1 MIIKA
6 SASTTSSNTPI
17 ISTSPKLV
25 GSQLSPSSIS
35 RSSEQQ
41 MINDASHHHVHLS
54 RHQPDANEY
63 KENDDRLTSTS
74 VLLPSSTHTFD
85 ETEHIRTK
93 NDRKRSLPQTT
104 TTTTTRDEKSSVAK
118 EMPLFSSSLLSS
130 NPIITTNNVQSDNN
144 DVPSLNHHISS
155 TTTIT
160 TSPHSISSDV
170 SSSTRRFIPS
180 SVDQQSNA
188 YENDGSLPTF
198 PSSSL
203 LMHEQANHANDKYF
217 PQRTSMNNDLL
228 TKNNQTITTT
238 TPSQQF
244 TSEENLLSLL
254 SFSHLLIFLDKTS
267 STHSSPNETQKQKT
281 ISSPSDVI
289 LSSPSKQK
297 SENNNFSDI
306 PTSPIK
312 TTTNGAVPSYIPAMS
327 SSSSSSSSLS
337 VSTPSSAEHT
347 TRKQLLSSTVPVPRR
362 ASVSTP
368 GAPITLILN
377 KVTMRCFFFS
387 RDTSINML
395 VFLFVSIFRIR
406 KAFLV

>member
-6 SASTTSSNTPI
+6 SATITTSS
-17 ISTSPKLV
+17 STSPKLV

-41 MINDASHHHVHLS
+41 MINDASHHHVQLS

-63 KENDDRLTSTS
+63 RENDDRLTSTS
-74 VLLPSSTHTFD
+74 VLSPPSSSHTFD
-85 ETEHIRTK
+85 ATEHIPTK

-104 TTTTTRDEKSSVAK
+104 TTTTTTGRDEKSSFAK

-144 DVPSLNHHISS
+144 DVSSLNHHISS
-155 TTTIT
+155 STTIT

-228 TKNNQTITTT
+228 TKNNPTTT
-238 TPSQQF
+238 SQQLI
-244 TSEENLLSLL
+244 SEDKIDL
-254 SFSHLLIFLDKTS
+254 SF
-267 STHSSPNETQKQKT
+267 
-281 ISSPSDVI
+281 PSFD
-289 LSSPSKQK
+289 
-297 SENNNFSDI
+297 
-306 PTSPIK
+306 
-312 TTTNGAVPSYIPAMS
+312 
-327 SSSSSSSSLS
+327 
-337 VSTPSSAEHT
+337 
-347 TRKQLLSSTVPVPRR
+347 
-362 ASVSTP
+362 
-368 GAPITLILN
+368 
-377 KVTMRCFFFS
+377 
-387 RDTSINML
+387 
-395 VFLFVSIFRIR
+395 
-406 KAFLV
+406 

>member
-1 MIIKA
+1 
-6 SASTTSSNTPI
+6 
-17 ISTSPKLV
+17 
-25 GSQLSPSSIS
+25 
-35 RSSEQQ
+35 

-74 VLLPSSTHTFD
+74 VVLPSSTHTFD

-104 TTTTTRDEKSSVAK
+104 TTTITTTTTRDEKSSVAK

-144 DVPSLNHHISS
+144 DVSSLNHHISS

-188 YENDGSLPTF
+188 YENDGSLPAF

-203 LMHEQANHANDKYF
+203 LMHEQANHGNDKYF

-238 TPSQQF
+238 TTPPSQQF
-244 TSEENLLSLL
+244 TSEKNLLFLLLL
-254 SFSHLLIFLDKTS
+254 SFSRLLIFLDKTS

-312 TTTNGAVPSYIPAMS
+312 TTTNGAVPSHIPAMS

-347 TRKQLLSSTVPVPRR
+347 TRKQFLSSTAQVPRR

-377 KVTMRCFFFS
+377 KVTMRCFFFRERHFNKYACFS
-387 RDTSINML
+387 LR
-395 VFLFVSIFRIR
+395 FYF
-406 KAFLV
+406 